1 MKSKFGLQSFL
12 CIIHKTLKGVDNSVL
27 LQSNNKVLLNPTV
40 DIQSSK
46 ETHVESEH
54 GAGGVLLG
62 RQLLQ
67 VLVEQLKKWQVEQTD
82 PGLLVLKHSHT
93 TR

>member
-12 CIIHKTLKGVDNSVL
+12 CIINKTLKGVDNCVL

-40 DIQSSK
+40 DIQSS
-46 ETHVESEH
+46 EDTHVESEH